1 MHPNASRRGWHEIE
15 KAVCLGNSGIVAQDA
30 QPSFI
35 AIARIVRTRG
45 NRGEVLA
52 DLYTDFPD
60 RFNLL
65 SEVWLGREGGRRQ
78 LLTVESSW
86 EHKGRRVLKFA
97 GVDSISAAET
107 YVGCWVEIPAEQA
120 MPLPEGTYYDH
131 DLAGCSVLDISG
143 NEIGIVVEVLHIAG
157 NSQLVVRRLD
167 REFLIPAVESIC
179 RKVSIREKQILIDP
193 PEGLMDLGK

>member
-1 MHPNASRRGWHEIE
+1 MAE
-15 KAVCLGNSGIVAQDA
+15 DA

-35 AIARIVRTRG
+35 TIARIARTRG

-65 SEVWLGREGGRRQ
+65 REVWLAPENGRRQ
-78 LLTVESSW
+78 LLGLENSW

-97 GVDSISAAET
+97 GVDSIGAAEA

-131 DLAGCSVLDISG
+131 DLVGCSVQDLSG
-143 NEIGIVVEVLHIAG
+143 NRIGIVVEVLHIAG
-157 NSQLVVRRLD
+157 NSQLVVKHLE
-167 REFLIPAVESIC
+167 RELLIPAVDSIC
-179 RKVSIREKQILIDP
+179 VKVSTKEKQILIDP

>member
-1 MHPNASRRGWHEIE
+1 VAS
-15 KAVCLGNSGIVAQDA
+15 DA

-35 AIARIVRTRG
+35 AIARIARTRG

-65 SEVWLGREGGRRQ
+65 REVWLESDDGHRQ
-78 LLTVESSW
+78 LVALENSW
-86 EHKGRRVLKFA
+86 EHKGRRVFKFA
-97 GVDSISAAET
+97 GVNDISSAEA
-107 YVGCWVEIPAEQA
+107 YVGFWIKVPVSQA
-120 MPLPEGTYYDH
+120 MPLPEGTYFDH
-131 DLAGCSVLDISG
+131 DLIGCTVEDTGG
-143 NEIGIVVEVLHIAG
+143 NRIGIVDEVLHIGG
-157 NSQLVVRRLD
+157 NNCLVVRDPD

-179 RKVSIREKQILIDP
+179 IKISTKGKQIVVDP

>member
-1 MHPNASRRGWHEIE
+1 MAP
-15 KAVCLGNSGIVAQDA
+15 DA

-35 AIARIVRTRG
+35 AIARIARTRG

-65 SEVWLGREGGRRQ
+65 REVWLVPDGGHRQ
-78 LLTVESSW
+78 LLALEGSW

-97 GVDSISAAET
+97 GVDSISSAEA
-107 YVGCWVEIPAEQA
+107 YVGCWVEIPVDQA
-120 MPLPEGTYYDH
+120 MPLPEGTYFDH
-131 DLAGCSVLDISG
+131 DLVGCSVQDTRG
-143 NEIGIVVEVLHIAG
+143 NQVGTVIEVLHIAG
-157 NSQLVVRRLD
+157 NSQLVVKHLD

-179 RKVSIREKQILIDP
+179 VRISPKEKQILVDL
-193 PEGLMDLGK
+193 PEGLMDLAK